1 MPLHAVVI
9 GERTLARGSAAQHVE
24 WAANVRELLS
34 KAGSRTDDVATL
46 HVSMTE
52 QQFLLD
58 FRDDDDSELVT
69 IIIAH
74 ELLSGHFTEYIDIV
88 RQIADA
94 DGLNQ
99 VEALDMAKKVTHDRA
114 GRVLKRELRDVGF
127 DLEASRRLF
136 TLLLSLRVDTTRLLG
151 IHGHRTIR

>member
-9 GERTLARGSAAQHVE
+9 GERTLARGSEAQHVE
-24 WAANVRELLS
+24 WDANIRELLS
-34 KAGSRTDDVATL
+34 KAGSHAEDVATL

-58 FRDDDDSELVT
+58 FRGDDDSELVT
-69 IIIAH
+69 IIIPH
-74 ELLSGHFTEYIDIV
+74 ELLSEHITEYIDIV

-94 DGLNQ
+94 DGVNQ
-99 VEALDMAKKVTHDRA
+99 MEALDMAKKVTHDRA

-127 DLEASRRLF
+127 DLETSRRLF
-136 TLLLSLRVDTTRLLG
+136 TLLLSLRVDTTRLVG
-151 IHGHRTIR
+151 IHGHRRIR